1 MSRAGHHVGGLPVF
15 RGYNSQYGSG
25 LGNVLGGIMRM
36 AVPLIAPV
44 VKRLGKSLV
53 RAGAG
58 RLERV
63 IDDLGGSAAESQP
76 APRRRVVRRPVK
88 RGRPAPTGSFRR
100 KAKPR
105 RARDILS

>member
-1 MSRAGHHVGGLPVF
+1 MSRTVHHVGGLPVF

-76 APRRRVVRRPVK
+76 ARRRVVRRPVK
-88 RGRPAPTGSFRR
+88 RRRLAPTGSFKQ

-105 RARDILS
+105 RTRDILS

>member
-1 MSRAGHHVGGLPVF
+1 
-15 RGYNSQYGSG
+15 
-25 LGNVLGGIMRM
+25 MRM

-53 RAGAG
+53 RAGA
-58 RLERV
+58 RQLEWV

-76 APRRRVVRRPVK
+76 ARRRRVMRRPVK
-88 RGRPAPTGSFRR
+88 RGRPAPTGSFKR

-105 RARDILS
+105 RTRDILS